1 MRIPLSKLDV
11 VARIVARVCTFR
23 IRPSFESRRGAGCI
37 VFFWVDRGRRID
49 NGNGFHLASNYLVFY
64 RNFCPDTRSD
74 SLNKFTNLE

>member
-37 VFFWVDRGRRID
+37 VFFGSIE
-49 NGNGFHLASNYLVFY
+49 GGALIM
-64 RNFCPDTRSD
+64 D
-74 SLNKFTNLE
+74 STLHPII